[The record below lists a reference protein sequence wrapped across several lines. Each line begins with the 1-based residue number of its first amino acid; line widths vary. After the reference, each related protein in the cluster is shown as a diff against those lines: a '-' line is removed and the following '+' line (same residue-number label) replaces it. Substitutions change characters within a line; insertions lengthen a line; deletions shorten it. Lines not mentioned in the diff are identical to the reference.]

1 LCNLLKV
8 SFHCFLCAI
17 KSDNFVSKFILSE
30 NFLVKITIIQ
40 GVVVLLPACSKNL
53 R

>member
-1 LCNLLKV
+1 MCNLLKF

-30 NFLVKITIIQ
+30 NFLVKITIIHTRRSSIATR
-40 GVVVLLPACSKNL
+40 L
-53 R
+53 